1 MSSFRNTPIQHNYC
15 QFISKGEDSRDDTKL
30 LAVQNPHNRTGNCEV
45 IDLVDSSDDLNSDV
59 SSVLSHDDLVDE
71 NTRLGGSKKA
81 IDFVNLMDSSSDSDE
96 QQYRNR
102 IRPKTKI
109 KKKLTKRGKNAACSK
124 ALSASDITK
133 TTVQEPR
140 IYICSSS
147 SDEDDGWNDGWTD
160 SAENGFESPT
170 NFSVTTTSEVDSSDE
185 DERQLRELINDTK
198 RLTIVSE
205 KDSDNKRSHNDG
217 SNKKNDNKVR
227 KPKSSSK
234 PRTTLA
240 KENSRHSIN
249 HRTPKKKKDFQKHR
263 DFLTLKIFRDYNQRA
278 FDGKLSSVKVVWS
291 NKLRTTAGLTRL
303 KRISKL
309 GGTPEE
315 RLATIELS
323 QKVLDDEDRLC
334 STLLH
339 EMVHCAAWII
349 DGVSKPPHGSC
360 FKKWA
365 RIAMKKIPGM
375 IVTTTHDYEIQFK
388 YAWVCSL
395 LICGT
400 MV

>member
-1 MSSFRNTPIQHNYC
+1 MSTFKNTPNQHKYC
-15 QFISKGEDSRDDTKL
+15 QFISKAKDSED
-30 LAVQNPHNRTGNCEV
+30 NRTGNSEV

-59 SSVLSHDDLVDE
+59 PSVLSHEDLVDE
-71 NTRLGGSKKA
+71 NNRSGDIKKP
-81 IDFVNLMDSSSDSDE
+81 IDFVNLIDSSSDSDE

-102 IRPKTKI
+102 VRPKNKI
-109 KKKLTKRGKNAACSK
+109 KKKLTKRRKNAASTRT
-124 ALSASDITK
+124 LSGPDIPK
-133 TTVQEPR
+133 TTIQEPR

-147 SDEDDGWNDGWTD
+147 SDEDDEWNDGWTD
-160 SAENGFESPT
+160 CAENDLESPT
-170 NFSVTTTSEVDSSDE
+170 NLSVTTTSDVDSSDE
-185 DERQLRELINDTK
+185 DERQLMELINDTQ

-205 KDSDNKRSHNDG
+205 NDRENKRCHNDG
-217 SNKKNDNKVR
+217 SNKKNDKKVT

-234 PRTTLA
+234 PGNTLA
-240 KENSRHSIN
+240 KENSRHPIN
-249 HRTPKKKKDFQKHR
+249 HRTPTKKKEFQKHR
-263 DFLTLKIFRDYNQRA
+263 DILTLKVFRDYNQRA

-375 IVTTTHDYEIQFK
+375 IVTTTHDYAIQFK
-388 YAWVCSL
+388 YAWVCSF
-395 LICGT
+395 LICSKMT
-400 MV
+400 